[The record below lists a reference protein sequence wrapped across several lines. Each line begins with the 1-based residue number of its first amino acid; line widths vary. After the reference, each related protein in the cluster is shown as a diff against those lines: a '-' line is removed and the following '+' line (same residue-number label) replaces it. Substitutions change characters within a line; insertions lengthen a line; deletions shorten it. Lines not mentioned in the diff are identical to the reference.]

1 MWATR
6 SILAQFHKRG
16 KAAKNRTEQK
26 VTRGFWG
33 EGETGTPSAAKKKKK
48 KKKKAA
54 NEPTIAS
61 QADGPETSDGFA
73 RVNVYE
79 NG

>member
-1 MWATR
+1 MR

-26 VTRGFWG
+26 VAGGFWG
-33 EGETGTPSAAKKKKK
+33 EGETGTHAVSSKK